1 MITTSNEANAK
12 NIVFFDS
19 GLGGLSVLSE
29 ALDRLPGENYI
40 YFADNLYV
48 PYGMK
53 PQEDVRRFIL
63 GAFERIM
70 ENEVKAIVVA
80 CNTATSLVVR
90 QLRSDY
96 GIPVIGME
104 PAVKPAVEHNRAS
117 GKRVL
122 VLATPITLKQT
133 KYAELISRL
142 DGDHIVDSLPLP
154 ELVAYCEALN
164 FDPGEIGAYFR
175 DKLAP
180 YDLNNYG
187 TIVLGCTHYPFYGK
201 LLKELLPPHIE
212 LVDGSRGTVS
222 RLSDVLETHGLSNP
236 QTRGRVTF
244 SCSGEPAYIEKL
256 ERALALYRS
265 ELSV

>member
-1 MITTSNEANAK
+1 MITTSYKANAK

-48 PYGMK
+48 PYGLK

-63 GAFERIM
+63 GAFARIM
-70 ENEVKAIVVA
+70 ENDVKAIVVA

-90 QLRSDY
+90 QLRSEY

-122 VLATPITLKQT
+122 VLATPITLNQT
-133 KYAELISRL
+133 KYAELISRV
-142 DGDHIVDSLPLP
+142 DGDHIVDSIPLP
-154 ELVAYCEALN
+154 ELVTYCEELN
-164 FDPGEIGAYFR
+164 FDPATIGAYFQK
-175 DKLAP
+175 KLSP
-180 YDLNNYG
+180 YDLNDYG
-187 TIVLGCTHYPFYGK
+187 TIVLGCTHYPFYRQ
-201 LLKELLPPHIE
+201 LLTELLPPHIE

-222 RLSDVLETHGLSNP
+222 RLSDVLTTQSLLNP
-236 QTRGRVTF
+236 QTRGSLTF
-244 SCSGEPAYIEKL
+244 NCSGEPAYISKL
-256 ERALALYRS
+256 ERALAMFRT
-265 ELSV
+265 ELTV